1 MTATTTPSRSTLE
14 VLDDH
19 LHESQHDSLD
29 ADLERNDDDP
39 GLVVLCAN
47 GVFRGHDGLRQLAK
61 RRRGGLP
68 DATCTHRTIVDAD
81 DTGFLEREAIS
92 PTGTVRD
99 GADSYVV
106 RAGRIVAQT
115 IHYTIQPQ

>member
-1 MTATTTPSRSTLE
+1 MTATTTTSRSTQE

-19 LHESQHDSLD
+19 LHESQHGSLD
-29 ADLERNDDDP
+29 ADLERNDDP

-47 GVFRGHDGLRQLAK
+47 GVFRGHDGLRQLAE
-61 RRRGGLP
+61 RLRTELP
-68 DATCTHRTIVDAD
+68 DATFTYRTVVAAD
-81 DTGFLEREAIS
+81 DIGFLEREAIS

-106 RAGRIVAQT
+106 CDGRIVAQT
-115 IHYTIQPQ
+115 IHHTIQPR